1 MRNFLLTP
9 AVLFA
14 AALAFVPAQVRAADV
29 DAGKTEQV
37 RANLAKFSAAEKKQ
51 VAEAAAKIAV
61 DANQAPAARVAAIR
75 SLALLQEPASV
86 AVLKGLFADA
96 AVADEARAAIQ
107 RIPGPDSVSA
117 LLAGLGAAKDPKI
130 QAGFLESLGRLQAK
144 SAVLTI
150 KGFIGGPASEAAQRA
165 LASIATPDAFTALLG
180 APASEL
186 KNDLLLDTAAKILVC
201 PKCADVARPAVLAA
215 LRDLSKGSDADAAFS
230 AFLLRFRFQDADTAA
245 ALKSSN
251 ALERRAASTFLNNSR
266 DVESAAV
273 LEKALAS
280 ATGADLVA
288 IVGAIANRD
297 QKSAAPALR
306 ARADSEK
313 DANVKSELLK
323 ALGQIGGANDV
334 AFFASLLADA
344 DVGDAAKSALGQVRG
359 EGVAQAFTTIVADK
373 SVKTETR
380 KALLDIIR
388 RRDLRDAVVG
398 LLPVLSD
405 SQEDIR
411 IGAIKIIEVFA
422 NKTQLPALE
431 ATTPTQKDTKERL
444 AAKIEK
450 IKNGK

>member
-1 MRNFLLTP
+1 MRYFLLSP

-14 AALAFVPAQVRAADV
+14 AALALAPAPAQAADV
-29 DAGKTEQV
+29 DAAKTEQV
-37 RANLAKFSAAEKKQ
+37 RAQLAKLSADEKKQ
-51 VAEAAAKIAV
+51 VAAAAAKIVA
-61 DANQAPAARVAAIR
+61 DASQPAAARIAAIR
-75 SLALLQEPASV
+75 SLALLQEPTSV
-86 AVLKGLFADA
+86 ETLKKLFADA

-117 LLAGLGAAKDPKI
+117 LLEGLGATKDPKL

-165 LASIATPDAFTALLG
+165 LASIASPDAFAALLT

-186 KNDLLLDTAAKILVC
+186 RSDLVLDAAAKILVC
-201 PKCADVARPAVLAA
+201 PNCAKAAGPAVLAA

-230 AFLLRFRFQDADTAA
+230 ALLLRFRFQDADAAA
-245 ALKSSN
+245 ALKSDN
-251 ALERRAASTFLNNSR
+251 AVERRAASTFLNNSR

-280 ATGADLVA
+280 AQGNDLIA

-297 QKSAAPALR
+297 QKSAAPALL
-306 ARADSEK
+306 AKAKAETN
-313 DANVKSELLK
+313 AAVKSELLK
-323 ALGQIGGANDV
+323 ALGQIGGADDV
-334 AFFASLLADA
+334 EFFSSLLGEGEI
-344 DVGDAAKSALGQVRG
+344 GDAAKAALGQVRG
-359 EGVAQAFTTIVADK
+359 TGVTQAFTKIVADK
-373 SVKTETR
+373 SVKIETR

-398 LLPVLSD
+398 LLPVLND
-405 SQEDIR
+405 SEEDIR
-411 IGAIKIIEVFA
+411 IGAIKIVEAFA

-431 ATTPTQKDTKERL
+431 AAKPTQADTKGRL
-444 AAKIEK
+444 DAKIEK
-450 IKNGK
+450 LKGGK